1 MAKCKFCGETYPD
14 NSRFCLSCGKPVAD
28 KDVSATTAALEEA
41 QKEFDKDA
49 LATLDRS
56 RMTFVC
62 TICGTVNSIDSAKCS
77 CCGKPRPRS
86 EFVSAV
92 KKIQESEAYKAEL
105 AKAKAEAPVEQAPVE
120 VAQEEA
126 PVEEKA
132 QEPVQ
137 EAVAPVVQQYANMPT
152 MQTMVYQGGQ
162 AQAVVQP
169 FVVVP
174 YVNPNQRLW
183 QYNPNQV
190 YRFEEYTDEE
200 KLAIEEQKRLV
211 AEREAEILRQ
221 QQEAMMQAYATEESK
236 AVAVVKPEEP
246 AKPAKT
252 GGVRAVAILNILF
265 SIAFLAVAFLLD
277 LINREAVEIAFGSS
291 SVMYY
296 VTGIAFCL
304 KGVGVD
310 FLNLGDVT
318 YEYTGLVDFI
328 APVAFLIAVI
338 CAIIL
343 IVRSL
348 IRAITG
354 KAAIKGWFLNTVFFI
369 AVIVGFVGIYLHHHV
384 NELADF
390 IDTLDIGAYAVAA
403 IALVEFIVGLCG
415 PRNASKVA
423 KAKK

>member
-14 NSRFCLSCGKPVAD
+14 NSRFCLSCGKPVGD
-28 KDVSATTAALEEA
+28 KDVSATTVALEEA

-62 TICGTVNSIDSAKCS
+62 SICGTVNSIDSPKCS

-105 AKAKAEAPVEQAPVE
+105 AKAKQDASMEEAPVE

-126 PVEEKA
+126 VAEEMI

-137 EAVAPVVQQYANMPT
+137 ESVTAPAQQYANMPT

-174 YVNPNQRLW
+174 YVNPSQRLW

-200 KLAIEEQKRLV
+200 KRAIEEQKRLI

-221 QQEAMMQAYATEESK
+221 QQEAMMQAYSTEESK
-236 AVAVVKPEEP
+236 ASAVAQPESP
-246 AKPAKT
+246 AKPQKT
-252 GGVRAVAILNILF
+252 GGVRAVAVLNILF
-265 SIAFLAVAFLLD
+265 SIAFLVVAFMLD
-277 LINREAVEIAFGSS
+277 LIDREAIEIAFGSS

-296 VTGIAFCL
+296 VTGIVFCL
-304 KGVGVD
+304 NIEVSND
-310 FLNLGDVT
+310 A
-318 YEYTGLVDFI
+318 YEYNGFVDFI
-328 APVAFLIAVI
+328 APLAFIIAIICAVI
-338 CAIIL
+338 LII
-343 IVRSL
+343 RSL
-348 IRAITG
+348 ARLITG
-354 KAAIKGWFLNTVFFI
+354 KAVNKGWFLNAVFFI
-369 AVIVGFVGIYLHHHV
+369 ATIVGFVGVYLHHHV

-390 IDTLDIGAYAVAA
+390 IATLDMGAYVIAA
-403 IALVEFIVGLCG
+403 IALIVFIVGLCG
-415 PRNASKVA
+415 PKNAVKEP

>member
-14 NSRFCLSCGKPVAD
+14 NSRFCLNCGKPVAD
-28 KDVSATTAALEEA
+28 KDVSATTAVLEEA

-62 TICGTVNSIDSAKCS
+62 SICGTVNSIDSSKCS

-105 AKAKAEAPVEQAPVE
+105 AKAKVEAPVEQAPVE
-120 VAQEEA
+120 AVQEEA
-126 PVEEKA
+126 PVEEKV

-137 EAVAPVVQQYANMPT
+137 EVATPVVQQYANMPT

-174 YVNPNQRLW
+174 YVNPSQRLW

-200 KLAIEEQKRLV
+200 KRAIEEQKRLV

-236 AVAVVKPEEP
+236 ANAVAKEEAP

-252 GGVRAVAILNILF
+252 GGVRAVAVLNILF
-265 SIAFLAVAFLLD
+265 SIAFLVVAYLLD
-277 LINREAVEIAFGSS
+277 LVDRQSIAIAFDSS

-304 KGVGVD
+304 KGLG
-310 FLNLGDVT
+310 LNIELDGNI
-318 YEYTGLVDFI
+318 YEYTGLVDLI
-328 APVAFLIAVI
+328 APVAFIIAIICAVI
-338 CAIIL
+338 LII
-343 IVRSL
+343 RSL
-348 IRAITG
+348 ARLITG
-354 KAAIKGWFLNTVFFI
+354 KATIKGWFLNTVFFI
-369 AVIVGFVGIYLHHHV
+369 AVGVGIVGVYLHHHV
-384 NELADF
+384 NELSEY
-390 IDTLDIGAYAVAA
+390 IEVLDIGTYVIAA
-403 IALVEFIVGLCG
+403 IAVITFIVGLCG

>member
-14 NSRFCLSCGKPVAD
+14 NSRFCLNCGKPVAD
-28 KDVSATTAALEEA
+28 KDVSAATAALEEA

-62 TICGTVNSIDSAKCS
+62 SICGTVNSIDSAKCS

-86 EFVSAV
+86 EFVNAI
-92 KKIQESEAYKAEL
+92 KKIQESEAYKAEM
-105 AKAKAEAPVEQAPVE
+105 AKAQAEAVVEPAPAEE
-120 VAQEEA
+120 VAPEAPIEEA
-126 PVEEKA
+126 V

-137 EAVAPVVQQYANMPT
+137 ETAAPVQQYANMPT

-200 KLAIEEQKRLV
+200 KRAIEEQKRLV

-236 AVAVVKPEEP
+236 ASAVEKTEAP
-246 AKPAKT
+246 AKPAKA
-252 GGVRAVAILNILF
+252 GGVRAVAVLNMLF
-265 SIAFLAVAFLLD
+265 SIAFLVVAYVLD
-277 LINREAVEIAFGSS
+277 LVDRQIMGITFESS

-296 VTGIAFCL
+296 VMGIAFCL
-304 KGVGVD
+304 KGIGLD
-310 FLNLGDVT
+310 INFENSA
-318 YEYTGLVDFI
+318 YEYNGFVDFI
-328 APVAFLIAVI
+328 APVAFMIAIICAVI
-338 CAIIL
+338 LII
-343 IVRSL
+343 RSL
-348 IRAITG
+348 VRLISG
-354 KAAIKGWFLNTVFFI
+354 KATSKGWFLNAVFFVAI
-369 AVIVGFVGIYLHHHV
+369 IVGFVGVYLHHHV

-390 IDTLDIGAYAVAA
+390 VDALEIGAYAIAAVAL
-403 IALVEFIVGLCG
+403 ITFIVGLCG
-415 PRNASKVA
+415 PKNAIKEP